1 MKKILNIFRIYREER
16 WLALVSTIVFTLLN
30 SMTVI
35 RYYGSFSQLSD
46 NYHRLFVQTFRV
58 SGFDPLTYE
67 VISNWCTAYN
77 VYRHPLL
84 AFFMW
89 PANQINQGLMMLTGT
104 NFATIVTAMII
115 VACSVYSCLF
125 LFRIFT
131 RVIEIRP
138 ISAYILSTLYFGFA
152 YIMLSSM
159 VPDHFIMSMAALL
172 LTLYIAGMK
181 LKHGSA
187 LNAWQTIGLFVLTA
201 GISLNN
207 GLKVFLAALVTR
219 RKRFFRPGFLLLAV
233 ALPSLLMWGFARWEY
248 RTYVWPKE
256 MARHEIKMRKD
267 REHTAQIR
275 SQVRD
280 SIGSKDS
287 AAVEKLVRKIKQQK
301 AVETYRANRKKIWNR
316 NTGKPF
322 AKGEFMR
329 WTDKTTARWPVCV
342 ENLFGESIQLH
353 EKNLLGD
360 VLRNRPVI
368 VKYSCVA
375 NYIVEAAIVLLFL
388 LGIWFGRRSLFLWT
402 AMSFMLMDVL
412 LHVVL
417 GFGINEIY
425 IMSAHYMFVLPIAT
439 AFLLKASDAA
449 SVRHRWMPA
458 VLHTLILALA
468 LWCWIWN
475 VRLILQYFFFG

>member
-1 MKKILNIFRIYREER
+1 MKKVLNILKIYREER
-16 WLALVSTIVFTLLN
+16 WIALAATIIFALLN
-30 SMTVI
+30 SLTVI
-35 RYYGSFSQLSD
+35 RYYGTFSQLTD
-46 NYHRLFVQTFRV
+46 NYHKLFVQTFRV

-67 VISNWCTAYN
+67 VLSNWCTAYN

-89 PANQINQGLMMLTGT
+89 PLNQINQGLMLLTGT
-104 NFATIVTAMII
+104 NFATIVAAIFL
-115 VACSVYSCLF
+115 VVCSVYSCLF

-131 RVIEIRP
+131 RVVEIRKV
-138 ISAYILSTLYFGFA
+138 SAYILCFFYFGFA

-159 VPDHFIMSMAALL
+159 VPDHFIMSMTALL

-181 LKHGSA
+181 LKRGSA
-187 LNAWQTIGLFVLTA
+187 LNAWQTILLFFFTA

-219 RKRFFRPGFLLLAV
+219 RKKFFRPGFLLLAV

-280 SIGSKDS
+280 SIGAKDS
-287 AAVEKLVRKIKQQK
+287 AAVEKMVRKIKQQK

-329 WTDKTTARWPVCV
+329 WTDKTTERIPVCV
-342 ENLFGESIQLH
+342 ENLFGEAIQLH
-353 EKNLLGD
+353 EQNLLGD

-368 VKYSCVA
+368 VRYSYAA
-375 NYIVEAAIVLLFL
+375 NYIIEAAIVLLFV
-388 LGIWFGRRSLFLWT
+388 LGVWFGRKSRFLWT
-402 AMSFMLMDVL
+402 ALSFMLMDVA
-412 LHVVL
+412 LHVGL

-439 AFLLKASDAA
+439 AFLVKASESA
-449 SVRHRWMPA
+449 SGSRRWASSA
-458 VLHTLILALA
+458 VTVLILLLA

-475 VRLILQYFFFG
+475 VRLILQYFSFV